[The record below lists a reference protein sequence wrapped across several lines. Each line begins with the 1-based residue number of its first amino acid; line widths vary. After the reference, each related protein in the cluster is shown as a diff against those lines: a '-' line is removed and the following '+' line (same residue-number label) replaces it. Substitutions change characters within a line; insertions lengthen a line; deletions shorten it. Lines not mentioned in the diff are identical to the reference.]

1 MAELAAAPAPRGP
14 ARRKALRRFVLGAGA
29 TLLALEAFLQ
39 LVAGLAWRR
48 AWVGPVGTS
57 DPNTVLVCGDGSVSE
72 EGLASREEAWPARV
86 AARAR
91 ALHSELR
98 IVAGAASGRDSHDVA
113 TRLQRQLDVE
123 RPRFVYL
130 RVGVEDLR
138 AGRAAPI
145 TDEELP
151 GRAAPFR
158 VEFRTLRALRDA
170 WEALFCGDAIDP
182 TGIWHSGG
190 VAVEFGA
197 NGRLRLGPAEG
208 LWERSGDGLQI
219 TLPGAAPI
227 EVTLTRTASGI
238 DLSGAFPGGQL
249 SLVAG
254 APARDAAGEAR
265 ALLDRGEFA
274 EARWVLTTAAESSAP
289 DADALAALVEL
300 DRREGRREDAARHLA
315 QLKTLAGVS
324 PTAAAAFAR
333 AEAASSAAADAVP
346 APAAEE
352 RARRAAVLRGNLAR
366 IVALCRFH
374 GAEPILLGP
383 LEAPEALAV
392 CEAVATEG
400 AVALLRSTAQSGEL
414 ERVVFADLAARL
426 GG

>member
-1 MAELAAAPAPRGP
+1 MAELAPVSPSRGP
-14 ARRKALRRFVLGAGA
+14 ARGKALRRIVLAAGC
-29 TLLALEAFLQ
+29 TLLAIEALLQ
-39 LVAGLAWRR
+39 LVAGLSWRR
-48 AWVGPVGTS
+48 AWVGPDGTI
-57 DPNTVLVCGDGSVSE
+57 DPDTVLVCGDAVVTE
-72 EGLASREEAWPARV
+72 DGLASREEAWPAR
-86 AARAR
+86 AATRAR
-91 ALHSELR
+91 TLRPGLR
-98 IVAGAASGRDSHDVA
+98 IVAGGSPGRDSHDVA
-113 TRLQRQLDVE
+113 LRLQRQLDAE
-123 RPRFVYL
+123 RPRSVYL
-130 RVGVEDLR
+130 RVGIEDLR
-138 AGRAAPI
+138 MGRAAPVL
-145 TDEELP
+145 DEDLP

-158 VEFRTLRALRDA
+158 VELRTVRALRGA
-170 WEALFCGDAIDP
+170 WEAVFGGDAIDP

-208 LWERSGDGLQI
+208 LWERSGDGLRI

-227 EVTLTRTASGI
+227 EVSLTRTASGI

-265 ALLDRGEFA
+265 TLFDRGEFA
-274 EARWVLTTAAESSAP
+274 EARWVLTTAVESSAP

-300 DRREGRREDAARHLA
+300 DRREGRRDDAARHLA
-315 QLKTLAGVS
+315 QLKGLAGTS
-324 PTAAAAFAR
+324 PTALAALAR
-333 AEAASSAAADAVP
+333 AEAGSPASSGAEP

-352 RARRAAVLRGNLAR
+352 RARRARVLKTNLER

-392 CEAVATEG
+392 CETVAAEG
-400 AVALLRSTAQSGEL
+400 AVALLRSTAESGEL
-414 ERVVFADLAARL
+414 ERIVFADLVARL